1 MSNLLLNCFRY
12 FVKSGRRRP
21 RWQLSKPLRRA
32 AGTLL
37 DRFHSW
43 TFDPSSTLYF
53 ARFPKYRTTLK
64 TYCESGTFARGM
76 ERVDPI
82 FYGDPLTVAMK
93 ALGMN

>member
-1 MSNLLLNCFRY
+1 VAVIEAL
-12 FVKSGRRRP
+12 KASGGDAFG
-21 RWQLSKPLRRA
+21 SFS
-32 AGTLL
+32 LL
-37 DRFHSW
+37 DLRPVLCLVLRPL
-43 TFDPSSTLYF
+43 TT
-53 ARFPKYRTTLK
+53 KYRTTLK